1 MKVALVHAMIESVQP
16 IEEAFNKVAPN
27 AEIVHLLDTGLLN
40 RLEEH
45 GELTPAII
53 RRFIRLL
60 DSAIDSNVD
69 MIQLTCSAFN
79 NLSSVLQPL
88 YDAKIFRSDEAMLDE
103 ALAYNRI
110 GLISTVQATPLALQ
124 DYLYKKSPNI
134 HVESLVN
141 KKALLLLKRGNK
153 EEHDRLISDLIR
165 EIENSVDVIVLSQYS
180 MSHVAS
186 QIDTSVPILTG
197 PILTA
202 KRCLDYFKDKHQ
214 FSK

>member
-16 IEEAFNKVAPN
+16 IEEAFNEVAPD
-27 AEIVHLLDTGLLN
+27 AEIIHLLDTGLLN

-53 RRFIRLL
+53 RRFTRLL
-60 DSAIDSNVD
+60 DSAIDSDVD

-88 YDAKIFRSDEAMLDE
+88 YDAKIFRSDEAMLDR

-124 DYLYKKSPNI
+124 GYLYEKSPNI

-141 KKALLLLKRGNK
+141 KKALHLLKRGNT
-153 EEHDRLISDLIR
+153 EEHDRLISEMIL
-165 EIENSVDVIVLSQYS
+165 EIEKSVDVIVLSQYS

-186 QIDTSVPILTG
+186 QIDATVPILTG

-202 KRCLDYFKDKHQ
+202 KRCLDYFKDRH
-214 FSK
+214 